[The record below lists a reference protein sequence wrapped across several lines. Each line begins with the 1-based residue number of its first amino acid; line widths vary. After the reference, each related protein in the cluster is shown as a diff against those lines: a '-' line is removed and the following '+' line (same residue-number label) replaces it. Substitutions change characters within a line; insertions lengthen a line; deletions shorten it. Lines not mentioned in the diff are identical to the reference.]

1 MIKLNYNSEKEALNV
16 NKIDSLFLVE
26 LEGEKNQVKRTT
38 KKQKL
43 NLSLAIDISGSM
55 GEYILSLDRESL
67 VSQIGINNINNRMF
81 GLPSMSHFGSFN
93 KVSKLDLVK
102 KAAIKAIDKMKDGD
116 FVSVVAFDDKTTV
129 VFDSKE
135 LTKEN
140 RSEVIRLINALGI
153 RGGTDV
159 HAGWLA
165 AATEVAKTMKEKYLN
180 RVLILTDGETM
191 SGIRDPLEICK
202 NVAALRSKG
211 ISTSTFGVGSRFN
224 EDLLQGMSDKGA
236 GNFYYI
242 KDEKDFDD
250 VFNQEFNG
258 LLNVAGSEI
267 VLSFETE
274 NGVVIEK
281 QLNNLEKGTDGWILS
296 DLAGGRKIP
305 LLFKINVDYPKDVNM
320 KGNFKLGTIILK
332 YKNENGEKVELK
344 TEVEM
349 PLMKKKKWESLP
361 YIQEVKV
368 QEMLLII
375 AEERLNAGNLAMS
388 GNIGAA
394 KDILRSASAMASSL
408 DYADERLTASL
419 SSLQSNLASADNLS
433 MGDFKKSMVYESYRT
448 RTGKDS

>member
-16 NKIDSLFLVE
+16 NKKESLFLVE

-55 GEYILSLDRESL
+55 SEYILSLDTESL
-67 VSQIGINNINNRMF
+67 VSQIGVNNINNRIL
-81 GLPSMSHFGSFN
+81 GLPTMSSFSSFN
-93 KVSKLDLVK
+93 RVSKLDLVK

-140 RSEVIRLINALGI
+140 RSEVVRLINALGI

-305 LLFKINVDYPKDVNM
+305 LLFKINIDYPKDLDM
-320 KGNFKLGTIILK
+320 KGNFKLGNIILK

-349 PLMKKKKWESLP
+349 PLMKNKKWESLP

-375 AEERLNAGNLAMS
+375 AEERLNAGNLAMT

-394 KDILRSASAMASSL
+394 KEILRSASAMASSL

-419 SSLQSNLASADNLS
+419 NSLQSNLASADNLS

>member
-16 NKIDSLFLVE
+16 NKKESLFLVE

-55 GEYILSLDRESL
+55 SEYILSLDTESL
-67 VSQIGINNINNRMF
+67 VSQIGINNINNRIL
-81 GLPSMSHFGSFN
+81 GLPTMSPFSSFN
-93 KVSKLDLVK
+93 RVSKLDLVK

-140 RSEVIRLINALGI
+140 RSEVVRLINALGI

-305 LLFKINVDYPKDVNM
+305 ILFKINIDYPKDLDM
-320 KGNFKLGTIILK
+320 KGNFKLGNIILK

-349 PLMKKKKWESLP
+349 PLMKNKKWESLP

-375 AEERLNAGNLAMS
+375 AEERLNAGNLAMT

-419 SSLQSNLASADNLS
+419 NSLQSNLASADNLS